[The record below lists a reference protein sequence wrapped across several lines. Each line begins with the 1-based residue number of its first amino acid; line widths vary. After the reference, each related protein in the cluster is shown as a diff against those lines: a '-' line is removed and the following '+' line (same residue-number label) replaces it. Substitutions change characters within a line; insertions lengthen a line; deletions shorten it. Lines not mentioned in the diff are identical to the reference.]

1 MSHVREGGR
10 RLLVLILQLNDVRPA
25 KHAVLLVLPSPPH
38 SLSPSP
44 HVISFVDVRHFS
56 LCGLFSFIKKDF
68 LIVFYDCHWHK
79 DEYSQAAPSDFKR
92 NVNSFTAS
100 KSILGSWHCLGKVSS
115 DSSRL
120 WQWLSLL
127 QLSCPDI
134 KQETRRG
141 SDDQAWPLYEENKLT
156 PTPFGNDLCPHG
168 QPGKAG
174 V

>member
-1 MSHVREGGR
+1 MLGLQNTQSSWSC
-10 RLLVLILQLNDVRPA
+10 LL
-25 KHAVLLVLPSPPH
+25 LPTR
-38 SLSPSP
+38 SP
-44 HVISFVDVRHFS
+44 HLPMLSVLWTLDTFHFVD
-56 LCGLFSFIKKDF
+56 SFPLSKKFF
-68 LIVFYDCHWHK
+68 LIVFYDRHWHK

-156 PTPFGNDLCPHG
+156 PTPFGNNLCPHG